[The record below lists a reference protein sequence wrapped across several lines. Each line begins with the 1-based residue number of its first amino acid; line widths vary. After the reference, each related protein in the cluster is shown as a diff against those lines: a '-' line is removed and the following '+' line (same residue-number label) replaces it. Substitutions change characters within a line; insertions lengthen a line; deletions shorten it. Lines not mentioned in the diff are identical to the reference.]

1 MGLHAGS
8 PGQDRTWWCDGGLH
22 LGGAIVGRRQRTVS
36 AQSLELGL
44 ELGDLRVGGELL
56 LLLLRLLERLGRP
69 RLGRL
74 GGRRLRGGSLGG
86 GQRRLRGPRA
96 LEGRRVV
103 DALEAQLG
111 LGIAEALGARRREL
125 LAVARERALLEGL
138 DAVRVLVLLSH
149 GRARLAVLREGRRG
163 PRVGVATRRRR
174 RNGLVATRRV
184 AVLGGGRLVQRARG
198 VVGLGGRVFLR
209 RPGPELAALPEGRV
223 REEVVLVDALELLLE
238 GLREALK

>member
-1 MGLHAGS
+1 MTSRGVVSRARGES
-8 PGQDRTWWCDGGLH
+8 GTGQDMVVRRRLH
-22 LGGAIVGRRQRTVS
+22 LGGAVVGRRERRIA
-36 AQSLELGL
+36 AQGLEFGL

-56 LLLLRLLERLGRP
+56 LLLLGLLERLGRP

-74 GGRRLRGGSLGG
+74 GRRLGGRSLDGGRRLGG
-86 GQRRLRGPRA
+86 GQRRFRGPGA
-96 LEGRRVV
+96 LEGLRV
-103 DALEAQLG
+103 
-111 LGIAEALGARRREL
+111 
-125 LAVARERALLEGL
+125 L

-198 VVGLGGRVFLR
+198 VV
-209 RPGPELAALPEGRV
+209 
-223 REEVVLVDALELLLE
+223 
-238 GLREALK
+238 